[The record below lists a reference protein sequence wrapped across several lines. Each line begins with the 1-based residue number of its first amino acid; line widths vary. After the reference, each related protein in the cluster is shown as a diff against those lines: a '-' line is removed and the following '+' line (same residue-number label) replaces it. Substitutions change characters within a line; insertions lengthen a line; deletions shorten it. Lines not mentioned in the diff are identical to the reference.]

1 MCLSEEEMTLD
12 DLQNGY
18 FIYQLKDGF
27 RFGADAVLLSDF
39 ADIKKGETVM
49 DLGTGTGIIPILLAA
64 KTEGRSFTG
73 IDIQERCIAAAERS
87 IVYNRLEGR
96 VEAVCADIRDAS
108 KIFGRESFDAVVSN
122 PPYMAG
128 NDGKHSSDDARAIAR
143 HEVCC
148 SFEDVARAASEL
160 LKSNGRFFLIH
171 RPQRLAELV
180 VTLTR
185 FRLEPKRMRFVHPYA
200 DKEPSMVMIE
210 CLKGGR
216 QGMNVERPVIMYE
229 HPDCK

>member
-1 MCLSEEEMTLD
+1 MDLSEQELTLD

-27 RFGADAVLLSDF
+27 RFGVDAVLLSDF
-39 ADIKKGETVM
+39 ADIKKGETVA

-64 KTEGRSFTG
+64 KTEGRFFTG
-73 IDIQERCIAAAERS
+73 LELQERCVAAAEKS
-87 IVYNRLEGR
+87 IEYNGLKDR
-96 VEAVCADIRDAS
+96 VKVVRGDIREAAA
-108 KIFGRESFDAVVSN
+108 IFGNESFDAVVSN

-128 NDGKHSSDDARAIAR
+128 NDGKHSGDSARAMAR

-148 SFEDVARAASEL
+148 SFEDVAAAAASL
-160 LKSNGRFFLIH
+160 LKSSGRFFLIH
-171 RPQRLAELV
+171 RPQRLAEIIN
-180 VTLTR
+180 TLTR
-185 FRLEPKRMRFVHPYA
+185 HRLEPKRMRFVHPYA

-216 QGMNVERPVIMYE
+216 QGMVVESPVIMYE
-229 HPDCK
+229 RR

>member
-39 ADIKKGETVM
+39 ADIKKDETVM

-73 IDIQERCIAAAERS
+73 IDIQERCIAAAKRS
-87 IVYNRLEGR
+87 IAYNRLEGR
-96 VEAVCADIRDAS
+96 VEAFCADLRDAS

-128 NDGKHSSDDARAIAR
+128 NDGKHSGDDARAIAR

-210 CLKGGR
+210 CLKGGK
-216 QGMNVERPVIMYE
+216 QGMNVERPVIMYK
-229 HPDCK
+229 P